1 MMIDFDYLYS
11 QYQEYNKIR
20 DKYVANKKKTE
31 VISNIASHFPRD
43 NPEKLKWLISALKDE
58 KKKWFVAEIM
68 EKINPI
74 PKSLFENLILASML
88 EPNPSTNKYFILPCL
103 KTYSRDQIKE
113 VMDKYSKHPEV
124 IENDGYDKVAY
135 WAGLKSV

>member
-1 MMIDFDYLYS
+1 
-11 QYQEYNKIR
+11 
-20 DKYVANKKKTE
+20 
-31 VISNIASHFPRD
+31 
-43 NPEKLKWLISALKDE
+43 
-58 KKKWFVAEIM
+58 
-68 EKINPI
+68 
-74 PKSLFENLILASML
+74 ML